1 MFSFLKGEN
10 MNCAYPDI
18 RETLPASTL
27 GYQTNNRFQHFP
39 PKMSDSRSLLS
50 TWRPESLVND
60 ELIKMNN
67 IQSNWQYRRFIQKNA
82 NDIIKQNQ
90 LEALNDTGYYKCD
103 PILEM
108 NINTNGP
115 KRYNSIYEI
124 SPTENESDLKNMYLS
139 RERLDSRKM
148 APEITQAELIEK
160 YGVPLKR

>member
-27 GYQTNNRFQHFP
+27 GYQSNNRFQHFP
-39 PKMSDSRSLLS
+39 PKMSDGRSILS
-50 TWRPESLVND
+50 TWRPESFVND

-103 PILEM
+103 PIPEVTQ
-108 NINTNGP
+108 NTNGP
-115 KRYNSIYEI
+115 KRYSSIYEI

-148 APEITQAELIEK
+148 APEVTQAELIEK
-160 YGVPLKR
+160 YGVHLRR